1 MNRSLRSHINRT
13 LLAVVL
19 IGLLP
24 FPRNPITSAQ
34 NIAPE
39 IDRKHGQSMLDSI
52 RDDLESNYYD
62 PTFHGMDLDA
72 RFKAASD
79 RINRAA
85 SVGEIFGIIAQV
97 LIDLDDSHTFFIPPL
112 RTITTDYGW
121 SMQIIGNRCFV
132 VSVDKASDAALKGVK
147 PGDEVLEAEGHK
159 LERQNLWKFQY
170 LYDVLRPKPVLH
182 VTLTTPTGERRNL
195 DLLAKTESR
204 KKVINVTADYVRR
217 VQNEADSGRDRFK
230 AFEDQLL
237 IWKMNEFDL
246 TDDEVDKAFS
256 RATKHKTLILD
267 LRGNLGGEARIA
279 IRVLSYLVQRDV
291 KIADSVSRQ
300 KKLPVVVM
308 KRSVKNFAG
317 KLIVLVDSRSASA
330 SEVLARVVQ
339 LEKRGM
345 IIGDQSAG
353 AVMAAHHYTY
363 AIGTDHRTTIPFASS
378 ITVSDL
384 IMSDGNSLEHRGVM
398 PDEVRLPTAE
408 DLAAGR
414 DSVMSYAASLAGVK
428 LEPAEAGKFFP
439 IEKKRPQ

>member
-24 FPRNPITSAQ
+24 FPRSPIASAQ
-34 NIAPE
+34 NLAPE
-39 IDRKHGQSMLDSI
+39 IDRRHGQRMLDSI

-62 PTFHGMDLDA
+62 PAFHGIDLDA

-79 RINRAA
+79 RINHAA
-85 SVGEIFGIIAQV
+85 SVGEILGIVAQV
-97 LIDLDDSHTFFIPPL
+97 LVDLDDSHTFFVPPS

-121 SMQIIGNRCFV
+121 TMQIIGNRCFV
-132 VSVDKASDAALKGVK
+132 VSVDKDSDAALKGVK

-159 LERQNLWKFQY
+159 LDRQNIWKFQY
-170 LYDVLRPKPVLH
+170 LYDVLRPKPVIH
-182 VTLTTPTGERRNL
+182 VTLTTPTGERRQL
-195 DLLAKTESR
+195 ELLAKTKSE
-204 KKVINVTADYVRR
+204 KKVVDVTAAYVRKAKK
-217 VQNEADSGRDRFK
+217 EADSGHDRFK

-246 TDDEVDKAFS
+246 TDDEVDKAMS

-267 LRGNLGGEARIA
+267 LRGNPGGRADIA
-279 IRVLSYLVQRDV
+279 IRVLSYLVEHDV

-300 KKLPVVVM
+300 GKLPVVVM
-308 KRSVKNFAG
+308 KQSEKRFTG

-339 LEKRGM
+339 LEKRG
-345 IIGDQSAG
+345 IVVGDQSSG
-353 AVMAAHHYTY
+353 AVMASHHYTY
-363 AIGTDHRTTIPFASS
+363 AIGTDHRTMIFFASS

-384 IMSDGNSLEHRGVM
+384 IMYDGNSLEHRGVT

-414 DSVMSYAASLAGVK
+414 DSVMSYAASLAGVT
-428 LEPAEAGKFFP
+428 LDPVEAGKLFP
-439 IEKKRPQ
+439 IEHKRP